1 MNRRHFLAGAGAT
14 AAFSILGARGVRGA
28 AAAPITV
35 AATGDCI
42 LSRRV
47 SQLTDPGF
55 LRLVQLLR
63 SADCAYG
70 NCELVM
76 ASSEPGYP
84 TAAGASLSVIVDPKM
99 AEELAWLGYDVMGTA
114 NNHSTDYGVEGIR
127 STIANLERVGI
138 GHAGTGLNLQQAAAA
153 GYADTPGGR
162 VALINCAS
170 SFAPWSP
177 AVHARGDFKGVPG
190 LNPVRVERRYQLDP
204 AAFAGVQTAAKS
216 LGQTL
221 PPDAQR
227 EFTWLGNTFV
237 PGATPDFLSEAAA
250 VDVKRLAEAIQ
261 TGRRN
266 ARLVLVS
273 IHAHESYRTLDAPA
287 RFLQPLARACI
298 DAGADAFFGAGPH
311 VTWGIELYKGKPI
324 CYSLGDFLFQ
334 YETVRGYAADTYE
347 AFKLDPQTPDHSL
360 ASDRIAL
367 PHDPAIWESVLP
379 MMTFAGSDLQQMVLH
394 PVASDMSLPRFE
406 RGTPSLATGE
416 TAERIISRMIAQS
429 KSYGTSISF
438 EQGRGIVRV

>member
-1 MNRRHFLAGAGAT
+1 M
-14 AAFSILGARGVRGA
+14 
-28 AAAPITV
+28 
-35 AATGDCI
+35 
-42 LSRRV
+42 
-47 SQLTDPGF
+47 
-55 LRLVQLLR
+55 
-63 SADCAYG
+63 
-70 NCELVM
+70 
-76 ASSEPGYP
+76 
-84 TAAGASLSVIVDPKM
+84 
-99 AEELAWLGYDVMGTA
+99 
-114 NNHSTDYGVEGIR
+114 
-127 STIANLERVGI
+127 
-138 GHAGTGLNLQQAAAA
+138 NLQQAAAA

-190 LNPVRVERRYQLDP
+190 LNPVRVERRYQLEP

-221 PPDAQR
+221 PPEAQR

-237 PGATPDFLSEAAA
+237 SGATSDFLSEAAA
-250 VDVKRLAEAIQ
+250 VDVTRLAEAIQ
-261 TGRRN
+261 TARRN

-360 ASDRIAL
+360 ASDRITL

-379 MMTFAGSDLQQMVLH
+379 MMTVAGSDLQQMVLH

-416 TAERIISRMIAQS
+416 TAERIVSRMIAQS